1 MKKNFVYAMMS
12 AIALSGA
19 VSFSACSSSDELTD
33 VNPTYDGESVKTQF
47 TISLPQNLQ
56 SPTRMGYATVQ
67 EAQTI
72 ASFRGMSGI
81 VIIPYSNATART
93 TRLGSNIALGANTLI
108 APSAA
113 NDANAIPNGK
123 LLANSNA
130 VLYNDVTIPVGTAGF
145 LFYGKAT
152 GTDGFA
158 DGALTPANLETGES
172 ADISF
177 TPVPIMATPV
187 TTKGEAIAAYVTQI
201 AGATNWA
208 GCANPDNSGQSWYN
222 AGLGALYTNFTSM
235 KAGASAYVQAAVQ
248 DLYKSIKGNTDA
260 VSTAIKTA
268 ITTTYASDDGSGTLT
283 FVNSIDDYPSDASNN
298 FMPDGCATL
307 TWSGSTAT
315 ASTNS
320 AIDITTP
327 TGTPATSS
335 AQPMNKIV
343 YPAALYYFVDS
354 DIKTSNTKRAADY
367 DGTNDWDAILAK
379 YGNGT
384 AVSSST
390 NSVAITKPI
399 QYAVGRLDVTVNKLN
414 AAKYYDRKGD
424 EVTIPAGGFQLTGVL
439 IGGQKPVDYKFEQ
452 NTTGTE
458 YAIYDKTI
466 NTQNSSSETGVSAYL
481 TASVDAGPNYTLAL
495 ETATEQ
501 DVYVVLE
508 FLNSGDDFQGF
519 DGVVK
524 KGCKFYMVALLVP
537 DADVTTGNTV
547 SGTANTEKKVFKQDF
562 KTIANFTIG
571 AGAGDGNGD
580 GASDNPQGFANAY
593 VTIPDLRTPQLEL
606 GFSVDLTWREGIT
619 FNYTF

>member
-19 VSFSACSSSDELTD
+19 VSFSACSSNDELTD

-93 TRLGSNIALGANTLI
+93 TRLGSNITLGANTLI
-108 APSAA
+108 KPSAE

-158 DGALTPANLETGES
+158 DGALTPSNLETGES

-177 TPVPIMATPV
+177 TPVPIQATPV

-268 ITTTYASDDGSGTLT
+268 ITTTYASDDGSGNLNFDTSISEYPGEDN
-283 FVNSIDDYPSDASNN
+283 NS
-298 FMPDGCATL
+298 MPDGCATL

-335 AQPMNKIV
+335 AQPMNQIV

-367 DGTNDWDAILAK
+367 DGTNDWDEILAN

-399 QYAVGRLDVTVNKLN
+399 QYAVGRLDVMVNKLN
-414 AAKYYDRKGD
+414 APKYYDRKGD

-452 NTTGTE
+452 NMTGTE

-495 ETATEQ
+495 ETAAEQ

-524 KGCKFYMVALLVP
+524 KGCKFYMVAQLVP
-537 DADVTTGNTV
+537 DEDVTDKV
-547 SGTANTEKKVFKQDF
+547 SGTANTGKKVFKQDF
-562 KTIANFTIG
+562 NTIANFTIG
-571 AGAGDGNGD
+571 AGAKDGNGD
-580 GASDNPQGFANAY
+580 GISDTPEGFANAY

>member
-1 MKKNFVYAMMS
+1 MKKSFVYAMMS

-33 VNPTYDGESVKTQF
+33 VNPSYDGESVKTQF

-108 APSAA
+108 KPSAENA
-113 NDANAIPNGK
+113 ENAIPSGN

-152 GTDGFA
+152 GADGFA
-158 DGALTPANLETGES
+158 NGALTAAGLTGE
-172 ADISF
+172 ADGISF
-177 TPVPIMATPV
+177 TPVPIQETLV
-187 TTKGEAIAAYVTQI
+187 TTKGEAIAAYVSAI
-201 AGATNWA
+201 AGAKDATDATITWA
-208 GCANPDNSGQSWYN
+208 GCADATTNSAKPWYN
-222 AGLGALYTNFTSM
+222 AGLGALYTNFTSL

-248 DLYKSIKGNTDA
+248 DLYTSIKNNTDV
-260 VSTAIKTA
+260 VSVAIKTA
-268 ITTTYASDDGSGTLT
+268 IETKATPDTDGKLT
-283 FVNSIDDYPSDASNN
+283 FDPSITGYPGSVNNS
-298 FMPDGCATL
+298 MPDGCATL

-320 AIDITTP
+320 AMNL
-327 TGTPATSS
+327 TSS
-335 AQPMNKIV
+335 GGAQSMDRIV

-367 DGTNDWDAILAK
+367 NASNDWDAILAT
-379 YGNGT
+379 YINGT

-495 ETATEQ
+495 ETAAEQ

-537 DADVTTGNTV
+537 DEDVTDKV
-547 SGTANTEKKVFKQDF
+547 SGTVNTGKKVFKQDF
-562 KTIANFTIG
+562 NTIANFTIG
-571 AGAGDGNGD
+571 AGAKDGNGD
-580 GASDNPQGFANAY
+580 GISDTPEGFANAY

>member
-93 TRLGSNIALGANTLI
+93 TRLGSNITLGANTLI
-108 APSAA
+108 KPSAA
-113 NDANAIPNGK
+113 NAANAIPNGK

-158 DGALTPANLETGES
+158 DGALTPSNLETGES

-177 TPVPIMATPV
+177 TPVPIQATPV

-268 ITTTYASDDGSGTLT
+268 ITTTYASVDGSGNLD
-283 FVNSIDDYPSDASNN
+283 FASSISNYPGEDNNS
-298 FMPDGCATL
+298 MPDGCATL

-335 AQPMNKIV
+335 AQPMNQIV

-452 NTTGTE
+452 NMTGTE

-495 ETATEQ
+495 ETAAEQ

-537 DADVTTGNTV
+537 DEDVTDKV
-547 SGTANTEKKVFKQDF
+547 SGTVNTGKKVFKQDF
-562 KTIANFTIG
+562 NTIANFTIG
-571 AGAGDGNGD
+571 AGAKDGNGD
-580 GASDNPQGFANAY
+580 GISDTPEGFANAY

>member
-19 VSFSACSSSDELTD
+19 VSFSACSSNDELTD

-93 TRLGSNIALGANTLI
+93 TRLGSNITLGANTLI
-108 APSAA
+108 KPSAE

-158 DGALTPANLETGES
+158 DGALTPSNLETGES

-177 TPVPIMATPV
+177 TPVPIQATPV

-268 ITTTYASDDGSGTLT
+268 ITTTYASDDGSGNLNFDTSISEYPGEDN
-283 FVNSIDDYPSDASNN
+283 NS
-298 FMPDGCATL
+298 MPDGCATL

-315 ASTNS
+315 AGTNS

-335 AQPMNKIV
+335 AQPMNQIV

-367 DGTNDWDAILAK
+367 DGTNDWDEILAN

-399 QYAVGRLDVTVNKLN
+399 QYAVGRLDVMVNKLN
-414 AAKYYDRKGD
+414 APKYYDRKGD

-452 NTTGTE
+452 NMTGTE

-495 ETATEQ
+495 ETAAEQ

-524 KGCKFYMVALLVP
+524 KGCKFYMVAQLVP
-537 DADVTTGNTV
+537 DEDVTDKV
-547 SGTANTEKKVFKQDF
+547 SGTANTGKKVFKQDF
-562 KTIANFTIG
+562 NTIANFTIG
-571 AGAGDGNGD
+571 AGAKDGNGD
-580 GASDNPQGFANAY
+580 GISDTPEGFANAY